1 MASRARRI
9 ALVLHLWTGL
19 AFGAWF
25 ALLGLTGS
33 ALVFYVELDRA
44 LDPQV
49 RLARSV
55 QAAPSPGAIEHA
67 LRAAF
72 PGRDGP
78 WRIELPLAPDMPVTA
93 RYYRPAERAG
103 RHFAPLLATLDPET
117 LAVTGTRFWGDTPM
131 TWLFDLHYT
140 LLLGKT
146 GLLLVGLTGCA
157 SAALLVSGLCLWW
170 PSRARLR
177 AALRIVPRP
186 GLVRRTYDLH
196 NAGGIY
202 AFAVL
207 LVLALTGSALA
218 FPDGARA
225 LVAPGTCL
233 PSPRARPHGPAA
245 SSLPLD
251 EAVAIARRRFP
262 GARVRW
268 IETSGARGTPVS
280 VRLHQPGEPSLRF
293 PQTRIWIDP
302 ADGAV
307 LALHDPRGSAAAA
320 RLLDW
325 MHPLHNGEAFGL
337 GGRLLVL
344 AAGFAPLLL
353 YATGIYRWRQKI
365 GARQRAALQA
375 RPPSAATPD
384 DPAPVRH
391 R

>member
-9 ALVLHLWTGL
+9 ALALHLWTGL

-44 LDPQV
+44 LDPRI

-55 QAAPSPGAIEHA
+55 QATPSPGAIEHV

-72 PGRDGP
+72 PERDGP
-78 WRIELPLAPDMPVTA
+78 WRIELPLAPGLPVTA
-93 RYYRPAERAG
+93 RYYRPVERAG
-103 RHFAPLLATLDPET
+103 RHFAPLLVTLEPDT
-117 LAVTGTRFWGDTPM
+117 LAVTSTRFWGDTPM

-146 GLLLVGLTGCA
+146 GLLLVGLAGCA
-157 SAALLVSGLCLWW
+157 IAAMLVSGICLWW

-202 AFAVL
+202 ASAVL

-225 LVAPGTCL
+225 LIAPGTDL
-233 PSPRARPHGPAA
+233 PASHARPHGPAA
-245 SSLPLD
+245 PALPLD

-262 GARVRW
+262 GAEVRW
-268 IETSGARGTPVS
+268 IETSGARGTPIA
-280 VRLHQPGEPSLRF
+280 VRLHQAGEPSLRF

-307 LALHDPRGSAAAA
+307 LALHDPHGSTTAA

-337 GGRLLVL
+337 CGRLLVL
-344 AAGFAPLLL
+344 AAGFVPLLL
-353 YATGIYRWRQKI
+353 VATGLYRWRQKG
-365 GARQRAALQA
+365 GARQRAVLQA
-375 RPPSAATPD
+375 ERTSSAKPKD
-384 DPAPVRH
+384 RAPVRN